1 MQTRQEPPAGWDPTA
16 SPTFW
21 VNHASRQIMRR
32 FEERLR
38 PLGFSVA
45 YLKVAFVLEDRGRLQ
60 QKELLDVIQ
69 VEQPTMAALLKRM
82 ERDGLIERK
91 LDPNDARAQ
100 LIGLTMRARSVLEN
114 AKAQMSLVVDRAIT
128 GISASDQEA
137 LVRAL
142 KIVVMNL
149 ADPAP

>member
-1 MQTRQEPPAGWDPTA
+1 
-16 SPTFW
+16 
-21 VNHASRQIMRR
+21 MRR

-45 YLKVAFVLEDRGRLQ
+45 YLKVAFILEHRGRLQ

-82 ERDGLIERK
+82 ERDGLIERQP
-91 LDPNDARAQ
+91 DPSDARAQ
-100 LIGLTMRARSVLEN
+100 LIGLTLRARSVLEN
-114 AKAQMSLVVDRAIT
+114 ARAQMSLVVEQAMT

-142 KIVVMNL
+142 KTVVMNL
-149 ADPAP
+149 ADSAP

>member
-1 MQTRQEPPAGWDPTA
+1 M
-16 SPTFW
+16 
-21 VNHASRQIMRR
+21 
-32 FEERLR
+32 
-38 PLGFSVA
+38 A
-45 YLKVAFVLEDRGRLQ
+45 YLKVAFILEDRGRLQ

-100 LIGLTMRARSVLEN
+100 LIGLTRRARSVLEN
-114 AKAQMSLVVDRAIT
+114 ARAQMSLVVERAMT
-128 GISASDQEA
+128 GISASEQEA

-142 KIVVMNL
+142 KTVVMNL
-149 ADPAP
+149 ADSAP

>member
-1 MQTRQEPPAGWDPTA
+1 
-16 SPTFW
+16 
-21 VNHASRQIMRR
+21 MRR

-45 YLKVAFVLEDRGRLQ
+45 YLKVAFILEDRGTLQ
-60 QKELLDVIQ
+60 QKDLLEVIQ
-69 VEQPTMAALLKRM
+69 VEEPTMAALLKRM

-91 LDPNDARAQ
+91 LDPSDARAQ

-114 AKAQMSLVVDRAIT
+114 ARAQMSLVVEHALN
-128 GISASDQEA
+128 GISASDQET
-137 LVRAL
+137 LVRTL

-149 ADPAP
+149 ADPA